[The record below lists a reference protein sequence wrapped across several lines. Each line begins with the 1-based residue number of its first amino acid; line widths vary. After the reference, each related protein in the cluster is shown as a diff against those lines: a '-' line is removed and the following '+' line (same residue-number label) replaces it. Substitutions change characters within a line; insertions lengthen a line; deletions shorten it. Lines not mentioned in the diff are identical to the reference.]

1 MPWHTDECAR
11 NPNFEDRMTEQEQQ
25 DALDQLSIN
34 TLRFLAVDQVEKAKS
49 GHPGAPLGCAPI
61 AYLLYHKIMKYNPA
75 DPKWSDRDRF
85 VLSNGHASALL
96 YGVLHLT
103 GYGLPIEQLQ
113 QFRQYGSHTP
123 GHPEYGETPGVEV
136 TTGPLGQGFAMA
148 CGIATAEKHLA
159 AIYNNAGD
167 NHAGDAKDQS
177 NTPVDHYT
185 YVLCGDGDL
194 MEGISHESASLA
206 GTLGLGK
213 LIVLY
218 DDNLISLDGPTELS
232 YTEDVT
238 KRFEAYH
245 WHVQMVDDGNDLV
258 AIEKAILAAKAETT
272 KPSLIRVRTVIGYGS
287 PKAGTKAVHGEA
299 LGPEA
304 TKETKKN
311 LGWPE
316 DKSFY
321 VPEEAGKNWLQA
333 VEKGKKAQAEW
344 NAKFAAYKKAYP
356 ELGAQYE
363 RTFASK
369 LADGW
374 AAKVPTFPTDKP
386 VATRNAGQVVMNA
399 IAGVV
404 PELFGGAADLTS
416 STKTIFKDSP
426 SFHVDPKGRNV
437 FFGVREFGMMAMV
450 NGMAAHGGLIPF
462 GSTFFTFADYCRSA
476 LRMGALMSTHSLYV
490 FTHDSVGLGED
501 GPTHQPI
508 EHLMSLRAIPQLTD
522 FRPADANETAACWQL
537 ALERKSASFMA
548 LSRQDLPVLDAAKYK
563 VAAGCAK
570 GAYVLE
576 SYGKDVVLVGT
587 GSEVKVVLAAADEL
601 KAAGILATVV
611 SMPSFKIFEE
621 QDEAYKLSIF
631 PHGVP
636 KVSVEAGATMGWW
649 KYVGRDGAAIG
660 IDRFGASAPGGIALE
675 KLGISVANVVEHA
688 KKLVKK

>member
-1 MPWHTDECAR
+1 
-11 NPNFEDRMTEQEQQ
+11 
-25 DALDQLSIN
+25 
-34 TLRFLAVDQVEKAKS
+34 
-49 GHPGAPLGCAPI
+49 
-61 AYLLYHKIMKYNPA
+61 MKYNPA

-113 QFRQYGSHTP
+113 QFRQWGSHTP

-167 NHAGDAKDQS
+167 NHSDDAKDQS

-245 WHVQMVDDGNDLV
+245 WQVQMVDDGNDLV

-287 PKAGTKAVHGEA
+287 PKAGTKGVHGEA
-299 LGPEA
+299 LGPDA
-304 TKETKKN
+304 VKATKKN

-316 DKSFY
+316 DKDFY

-399 IAGVV
+399 IADVV

-508 EHLMSLRAIPQLTD
+508 EHLMSLRAIPHLTD

-548 LSRQDLPVLDAAKYK
+548 LSRQDLPVLDAVKYK
-563 VAAGCAK
+563 TAAGCAK

-576 SYGKDVVLVGT
+576 SYGKDVVLVAT

-601 KAAGILATVV
+601 KAAGILATVI

-636 KVSVEAGATMGWW
+636 KISVEAGATMGWW